1 MQNFVPR
8 LPSPP
13 DTYGDQLHEL
23 RNVDPHFD
31 ALCDGYR
38 RLDERISDYRRAGKD
53 TREVIRLEKVRT
65 AILDTIIC
73 LLDDGVDPARL
84 VPLDRV
90 LH

>member
-1 MQNFVPR
+1 MRNFVPR

-13 DTYGDQLHEL
+13 TTYEAQLHEL
-23 RNVDPHFD
+23 RAVDPHFD
-31 ALCDGYR
+31 AICAGYQRLDQRIATYR
-38 RLDERISDYRRAGKD
+38 RTGKD